1 MKYGRKYFSGWIK
14 MKLKV
19 VKEKFEFLNPM
30 KNMERDT
37 QIIEY
42 REDPLTGTTCIF
54 NPATAEKAKIFY
66 GSTDRE
72 ALRKFAEKTKES
84 CFFCPE
90 KLETSAARFL
100 EFENLKRG
108 EAVLF
113 PNLYAAFHDSVVIV
127 LTKKHFLD
135 LNEFTPEI
143 FENGISLGLKY
154 LEKRFKEKKIEYG
167 VLGGNYLPQAGASI
181 VHPHMH
187 VLSSK
192 VPFRVLKRMIEN
204 SEKYHRENG
213 VNIIDDILKERDRY
227 IGKFGSMELYTPF
240 APLGNNEIDGV
251 IRKRSLLELK
261 ENDIKDISHLLT
273 EVLKFYYEEG
283 LSSFNFMIYSGA
295 LNGKDNLYCGIKIIS
310 RQNFKQYYTNDI
322 WYLLKI
328 LQESLIFE
336 SPEETAKKF
345 REVLKRRK

>member
-1 MKYGRKYFSGWIK
+1 

-30 KNMERDT
+30 KNMEKDT

-42 REDPLTGTTCIF
+42 RKDPLTGTTCIY
-54 NPATAEKAKIFY
+54 NPATAEKARIFF
-66 GSTDRE
+66 GSTDRK
-72 ALRKFAEKTKES
+72 ALKEFADQTRES

-90 KLETSAARFL
+90 KLETSAARFV
-100 EFENLKRG
+100 EFENLKKG

-113 PNLYAAFHDSVVIV
+113 PNLYAVYHDSAVIV

-135 LNEFTPEI
+135 LNEYTPEI
-143 FENGISLGLKY
+143 FENAISLGITY
-154 LEKRFKEKKIEYG
+154 LRRRYEQRKITYG
-167 VLGGNYLPQAGASI
+167 VLGGNYLPPAGASI

-192 VPFRVLKRMIEN
+192 TPFRIIEAMIKT
-204 SEKYHRENG
+204 SEKYYRNNG
-213 VNIIDDILKERDRY
+213 VNIVDDILKAKERY
-227 IGKFGSMELYTPF
+227 IGKFGSIETYVPF

-251 IRKRSLLELK
+251 IRNYSLLELN
-261 ENDIKDISHLLT
+261 EEDIKDISSLLV
-273 EVLKFYYEEG
+273 EVLKFYYKEG
-283 LSSFNFMIYSGA
+283 LSSYNFMIYSGA
-295 LNGKDNLYCGIKIIS
+295 LDGKDRLYCGIKIIS
-310 RQNFKQYYTNDI
+310 RQNFKPFYTNDI

-336 SPEETAKKF
+336 SPEQTAEKF
-345 REVLKRRK
+345 RKAIKRKK

>member
-1 MKYGRKYFSGWIK
+1 

-19 VKEKFEFLNPM
+19 VKEKFEFLNPT
-30 KNMERDT
+30 KNMEKDT

-42 REDPLTGTTCIF
+42 RKDPLTGLTCIY
-54 NPATAEKAKIFY
+54 NPATAEKVRIFF
-66 GSTDRE
+66 GSTDRK
-72 ALRKFAEKTKES
+72 ALKEFAEKTKES

-100 EFENLKRG
+100 EFENLKKG

-113 PNLYAAFHDSVVIV
+113 PNLYAAFHDSAVIV

-143 FENGISLGLKY
+143 FENGISLGLRY
-154 LEKRFKEKKIEYG
+154 LRKRYEQKKIKYG
-167 VLGGNYLPQAGASI
+167 VLGGNYLPPAGASI

-192 VPFRVLKRMIEN
+192 IPFRVLKIMIKN
-204 SEKYHRENG
+204 SENYYRKKG
-213 VNIIDDILKERDRY
+213 VNIVDDILKAKERY
-227 IGKFGSMELYTPF
+227 IGKFGSIEAYVPF
-240 APLGNNEIDGV
+240 APLGNNEINGV
-251 IRKRSLLELK
+251 IRKHSILDLNKK
-261 ENDIKDISHLLT
+261 EIKDISSLLA
-273 EVLKFYYEEG
+273 EVLKFYYNEG
-283 LSSFNFMIYSGA
+283 ISSYNFMIYSGA
-295 LNGKDNLYCGIKIIS
+295 LNGKDTLYCGIKIIS
-310 RQNFKQYYTNDI
+310 RQNFKQFYTNDV

-336 SPEETAKKF
+336 SPEKTAEKF
-345 REVLKRRK
+345 RGVIKRKR

>member
-1 MKYGRKYFSGWIK
+1 ML

-30 KNMERDT
+30 KGMEKDT
-37 QIIEY
+37 QIVEY
-42 REDPLTGTTCIF
+42 REDPLTGLTCIY
-54 NPATAEKAKIFY
+54 NPATAEKARIFF
-66 GSTDRE
+66 GSTDRK
-72 ALRKFAEKTKES
+72 ALKEFAEQTKES

-90 KLETSAARFL
+90 KLETSATRFL
-100 EFENLKRG
+100 EFENLKKG

-113 PNLYAAFHDSVVIV
+113 PNLYAVFHDSAVIV

-143 FENGISLGLKY
+143 FENGISLGLTY
-154 LEKRFKEKKIEYG
+154 LRRRYEQKKIKYG
-167 VLGGNYLPQAGASI
+167 VLGGNYLPPAGASI

-192 VPFRVLKRMIEN
+192 TPFRVLKVMIKN
-204 SEKYHRENG
+204 SEKYYRKKG
-213 VNIIDDILKERDRY
+213 VNIVDDILKAKERY
-227 IGKFGSMELYTPF
+227 IGKFGSIEAYVPF

-251 IRKRSLLELK
+251 IRKRSLLDLNEK
-261 ENDIKDISHLLT
+261 EIKDISSLLA
-273 EVLKFYYEEG
+273 EVLKFYYKEG
-283 LSSFNFMIYSGA
+283 ISSYNFMIYSGA

-310 RQNFKQYYTNDI
+310 RQNFKPFYTNDV

-336 SPEETAKKF
+336 SPEQTAEKF
-345 REVLKRRK
+345 REAIKRKR